1 MCLQDKKNLKII
13 YKDPNSSD
21 SSSDNSSDDSSDQSE
36 PEASNNY
43 VRKKYE

>member
-1 MCLQDKKNLKII
+1 MCLQDKMNLKII

-21 SSSDNSSDDSSDQSE
+21 SSSDESE
-36 PEASNNY
+36 PEASTSY

>member
-1 MCLQDKKNLKII
+1 MNLKII